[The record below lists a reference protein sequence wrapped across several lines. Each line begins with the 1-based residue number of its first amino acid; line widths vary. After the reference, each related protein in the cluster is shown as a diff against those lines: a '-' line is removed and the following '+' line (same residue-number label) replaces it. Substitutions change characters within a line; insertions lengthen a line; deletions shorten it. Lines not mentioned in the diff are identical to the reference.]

1 MAGNICLIT
10 TLILVGPNPLLADF
24 LEISLFYEMGVMAVF
39 GIGYAL
45 LFVTAFGRAIKAIT
59 DLGYDLDPST
69 TIMITGK
76 MPKQQNI
83 KQITAQVVEELF

>member
-10 TLILVGPNPLLADF
+10 TLLLVGPIPLLADF
-24 LEISLFYEMGVMAVF
+24 LEISLLHEMGVMAVF

-76 MPKQQNI
+76 TPKQQNKI
-83 KQITAQVVEELF
+83 PHR